1 MSSANNPTS
10 FHRPDDHRHHQPGR
24 PYAHPQP
31 QPPAVNPN
39 GMPQRTILPPRTS
52 KPNARDTKEARFRF
66 FGAAVMLII
75 YALITIIGAGIRFGW
90 SGARFQSFASP
101 AAVGLVAAVCCIAG
115 GYFCKVNTIALQ
127 KGDERDRLITLKA
140 EAANSRIFYV
150 LGLNL
155 LIICNTLAA
164 IFEIAPL
171 RYMSY
176 GLGIAMLAHILIAT
190 LTKAYYEHKL

>member
-1 MSSANNPTS
+1 
-10 FHRPDDHRHHQPGR
+10 
-24 PYAHPQP
+24 
-31 QPPAVNPN
+31 
-39 GMPQRTILPPRTS
+39 MPQRTILPPRTP

-66 FGAAVMLII
+66 FGAATTLVV

-90 SGARFQSFASP
+90 SNARFQSFATP
-101 AAVGLVAAVCCIAG
+101 AALGLVAAACCVAG
-115 GYFCKVNTIALQ
+115 GYFCKGKALAFQ
-127 KGDERDRLITLKA
+127 RGDERERLITLKA

-155 LIICNTLAA
+155 LIICNMLAA

-176 GLGIAMLAHILIAT
+176 GLGIAMLAHILIAM
-190 LTKAYYEHKL
+190 LTKTYYEHRL